1 MKLSDIAWN
10 MVRMVSISDC
20 TLRLTL
26 ESGVLT
32 YHFENPDQLSEALL
46 ILALT
51 GTRKVEFLDQKRFN
65 PARFSPAYKIRKAL
79 SNRRTIFQQDSGPDC
94 VRLKRGSARRLR

>member
-1 MKLSDIAWN
+1 
-10 MVRMVSISDC
+10 MVSISDR

-26 ESGVLT
+26 ETGVLT
-32 YHFENPDQLSEALL
+32 YHFDNSDQLSEALL

-65 PARFSPAYKIRKAL
+65 PARFSPAYKMRK
-79 SNRRTIFQQDSGPDC
+79 SISTGRTVLPRDSDPGC
-94 VRLKRGSARRLR
+94 SGEKRGSVRRLR